1 MIVTTEGFARFTSG
15 AKLIGIIGKPV
26 PLGKGDSRSPRGDDA
41 VTVAAAIGFADSVDA
56 LGVGAVS
63 R

>member
-1 MIVTTEGFARFTSG
+1 MIVTTDGFARFTSG
-15 AKLIGIIGKPV
+15 AKLTGKPTMRWEAD
-26 PLGKGDSRSPRGDDA
+26 GRSPRDDDA
-41 VTVAAAIGFADSVDA
+41 VTVGTAIGFGDAVDE

>member
-1 MIVTTEGFARFTSG
+1 MIVTTEGFTRFTSG
-15 AKLIGIIGKPV
+15 AKLIGKH
-26 PLGKGDSRSPRGDDA
+26 RSLVEAVGPSTCGDDA
-41 VTVAAAIGFADSVDA
+41 VTVGAAIGFADAVDE